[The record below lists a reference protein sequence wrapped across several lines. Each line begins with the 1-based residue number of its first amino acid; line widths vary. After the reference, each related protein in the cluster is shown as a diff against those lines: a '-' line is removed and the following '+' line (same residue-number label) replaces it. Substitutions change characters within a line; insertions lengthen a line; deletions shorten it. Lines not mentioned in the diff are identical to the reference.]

1 MERWN
6 IYSFTETGSSLN
18 FGLCR
23 ELSRRGYECAG
34 AAVSRFASGF
44 GLRSLD
50 NGWKQQIGSIW
61 GKRGLIFIGAAGI
74 AVRSIAPWVS
84 DKFTDSPVVV
94 MDEAGQYV
102 IPLLAGH
109 VQGAVEMAYII
120 AEILGAVPVITT
132 ATDVR
137 GRFAVDVF
145 AKKNG
150 LILTDRRL
158 AKEISAAVLQG
169 EKVGFYSEFPVEGEY
184 PMEGEYSV
192 EGEYPAEGAVMRT
205 GELPKELALCRTVE
219 ELSEY
224 DHKIAAVQ
232 SAASVKTERDREN
245 CLLLLPRN
253 LIIGIG
259 CRRNVPEDLLEQ
271 ELQKLLDKWGV
282 RSGQIRKFASIDRK
296 KDETGI
302 LALADRFQAPF
313 VTFSPEELS
322 EIESVS
328 SRSSF
333 VQETVGVDNV
343 CERAALYASK
353 SRILYREKCCMEK
366 CTFAAAAE
374 PVVLKFAKMISEKG
388 G

>member
-6 IYSFTETGSSLN
+6 IYSFTEAGSRLN

-23 ELSRRGYECAG
+23 ELTRRGYECAG

-102 IPLLAGH
+102 IPLLSGH
-109 VQGAVEMAYII
+109 VQGAVEMAYTI

-145 AKKNG
+145 AEKNG

-169 EKVGFYSEFPVEGEY
+169 EKVGFYSEFP
-184 PMEGEYSV
+184 MEW
-192 EGEYPAEGAVMRT
+192 EYPAEGAAMRT
-205 GELPKELALCRTVE
+205 EELPKELALCRTEE

-232 SAASVKTERDREN
+232 SAVSVKTERGREN
-245 CLLLLPRN
+245 CLFLLPRN

-259 CRRNVPEDLLEQ
+259 CRRNVPEELLEE
-271 ELQKLLDKWGV
+271 ELQKLLDKWGA

-296 KDETGI
+296 KDEAGI

-353 SRILYREKCCMEK
+353 SRILFREKCCMEK

-374 PVVLKFAKMISEKG
+374 PVVLKFTNKISEKG